1 MTAKPLRKRSGDAAI
16 AAVAL
21 DPAAETPLHVQLAG
35 QLRQLIL
42 SRRLQAGARLP
53 SSRQF
58 AQELNVSRST
68 VVTALDQLASE
79 GYSEGRHG
87 SGVYVTAD
95 LPEHALEIAASPAAS
110 RSEPTAAH
118 PMPVRPFQVAAP
130 DLSLFP
136 HEDWGRLAWKI
147 WRAPDP
153 DLLATADPMGWL
165 PLRRAIADHLA
176 AARGLACHAG
186 QILVTSGIGE
196 AIAITAQAVF
206 RRGDRIWVEDP
217 GYPLLLR
224 ALSLSG
230 LRVSPVAVDA
240 NGLMLER
247 LRGKASA
254 VAVTPSRHYPLGMT
268 MPVQRRL
275 ELISWAESAGGWIIE
290 DDYDSEF
297 RYRGR
302 PLPALMS
309 LDPNGRTLYLGSFSK
324 VISPAMR
331 LSFLVVPDR
340 LAQRFS
346 ATIAQLGA
354 KASLMPQ
361 PVLAEFMASGQ
372 FGSHIRRMRRV
383 YARRQAAL
391 IEAARKHLSGVAE
404 IEPQAA
410 GMHVIA
416 RLTLPHMT
424 DAEASRR
431 AEAAGLVAPALSSYA
446 MHARRERGLVLG
458 YAAFSEAE
466 IERAVIALA
475 AALRAP

>member
-1 MTAKPLRKRSGDAAI
+1 MTTKPLRKRSGDAAI

-42 SRRLQAGARLP
+42 ARRLPAGARLP

-79 GYSEGRHG
+79 GYCEGRHG

-95 LPEHALEIAASPAAS
+95 LPEHALEIAAAPAAS
-110 RSEPTAAH
+110 RGEGVAAH
-118 PMPVRPFQVAAP
+118 PKPVRPFQVAAP

-136 HEDWGRLAWKI
+136 HEDWARLAWKI
-147 WRAPDP
+147 WRSPDP

-196 AIAITAQAVF
+196 AVAIMAQALF

-217 GYPLLLR
+217 GFPLLLR
-224 ALSLSG
+224 ALSLAG

-247 LRGKASA
+247 MRGKASA

-275 ELISWAESAGGWIIE
+275 ELIAWAEKTGGWIVE

-383 YARRQAAL
+383 YAKRQAAL
-391 IEAARKHLSGVAE
+391 IDAARHNLAGIAD
-404 IEPQAA
+404 IEPQAS

-416 RLTLPHMT
+416 RLTVPHMT

-458 YAAFSEAE
+458 YAAFSEQE
-466 IERAVIALA
+466 IDRAVVTLA
-475 AALRAP
+475 SALRT

>member
-1 MTAKPLRKRSGDAAI
+1 MCSS
-16 AAVAL
+16 
-21 DPAAETPLHVQLAG
+21 PANCAS
-35 QLRQLIL
+35 L
-42 SRRLQAGARLP
+42 SCRVRLQAGARLP

-110 RSEPTAAH
+110 RNEPKPAH

-196 AIAITAQAVF
+196 AIAITAQALF

-254 VAVTPSRHYPLGMT
+254 VGGDAVAS
-268 MPVQRRL
+268 
-275 ELISWAESAGGWIIE
+275 
-290 DDYDSEF
+290 
-297 RYRGR
+297 
-302 PLPALMS
+302 LPARHDHAGATS
-309 LDPNGRTLYLGSFSK
+309 PSNSSPGRNR
-324 VISPAMR
+324 P
-331 LSFLVVPDR
+331 
-340 LAQRFS
+340 
-346 ATIAQLGA
+346 
-354 KASLMPQ
+354 
-361 PVLAEFMASGQ
+361 
-372 FGSHIRRMRRV
+372 
-383 YARRQAAL
+383 
-391 IEAARKHLSGVAE
+391 
-404 IEPQAA
+404 AA
-410 GMHVIA
+410 GSSRMI
-416 RLTLPHMT
+416 TT
-424 DAEASRR
+424 ASS
-431 AEAAGLVAPALSSYA
+431 AIAAGLCRPS
-446 MHARRERGLVLG
+446 
-458 YAAFSEAE
+458 
-466 IERAVIALA
+466 
-475 AALRAP
+475 